1 MLTATGTAAPLLV
14 PFQVG
19 ECGALGFKPKLAI
32 RLKGGTTRGSHP
44 ALTANVTY
52 PTKGKYANIKIAQVT
67 LPHSEFLDQA
77 HIGTVCTRVQFA
89 ANACPAKSV
98 YGKATAT
105 TPILGAPLA
114 GPVYLRSSSHELPDL
129 VIDLKGQVDVIVVG
143 RIDSINGGIR
153 TTFEAVPDAPV
164 SRFTLQ
170 MQGGKK
176 GLLVNSRNL
185 CANPNANKAISLVEG
200 QNGKVFDTEPP
211 LANSCK
217 KAKHRKHK
225 RR

>member
-1 MLTATGTAAPLLV
+1 
-14 PFQVG
+14 
-19 ECGALGFKPKLAI
+19 
-32 RLKGGTTRGSHP
+32 
-44 ALTANVTY
+44 
-52 PTKGKYANIKIAQVT
+52 

-98 YGKATAT
+98 YGKASAT
-105 TPILGAPLA
+105 TPLLGGPLQ

-129 VIDLKGQVDVIVVG
+129 VVDLHGQVDVVLAG

-153 TTFEAVPDAPV
+153 TTFEAAPDAPV
-164 SRFTLQ
+164 TKFTLQ

-176 GLLVNSRNL
+176 GLLVNSTNL
-185 CANPNANKAISLVEG
+185 CRHPNANKAVSLMEA
-200 QNGKVFDTEPP
+200 QNGKVFDTEPE

-217 KAKHRKHK
+217 KAKKHK
-225 RR
+225 KRHKKNGHGG